1 MRVAHSAAHFPFVN
15 LRQFSTLQIALGIS
29 LAVHAALLTFRFVD
43 PEGFDRVFEDTPL
56 EVILVNANLN
66 DKPDKAH
73 AIAQASLAGGGEAI
87 KGRAT
92 SPLPPSAFT
101 EYGDSAENMQR
112 QAEVQM
118 LQQQTVLLA
127 EKKHELLA
135 MKPTEVAQASPA
147 ERAAFEDRRRRQ
159 LKLLAEIERRI
170 SEENARPRKRYVT
183 PSTREEVFAIYYDVL
198 RRKIED
204 KGTRNFPQLAGKP
217 LYGQLVLQLT
227 VGFDGQVNDTMV
239 ERSSGN
245 HLLDRRAQAIARS
258 AGPFEAVP
266 AKVQAKLLRDGY
278 NRLAFIQTFTFA
290 RDGTFE
296 THLVGR

>member
-1 MRVAHSAAHFPFVN
+1 MN

-29 LAVHAALLTFRFVD
+29 VAVHGALLTFRFVD
-43 PEGFDRVFEDTPL
+43 PEGFNRVFEDTPL

-73 AIAQASLAGGGEAI
+73 AIAQASLAGGGDAA

-92 SPLPPSAFT
+92 SPLPPSAMT
-101 EYGDSAENMQR
+101 EFGDSAEDMQR
-112 QAEVQM
+112 QAEVQL

-127 EKKHELLA
+127 QRKQEVVT
-135 MKPTEVAQASPA
+135 MKPPEMVQASPA
-147 ERAAFEDRRRRQ
+147 ERAAFEERRRQ
-159 LKLLAEIERRI
+159 QLKILAEIERRI
-170 SEENARPRKRYVT
+170 NEENARPRKRYVT
-183 PSTREEVFAIYYDVL
+183 PATREEVFAIYYDVL

-204 KGTRNFPQLAGKP
+204 KGTRNFPQSAGRP

-227 VGFDGQVNDTMV
+227 VGFDGNVSETLV

-245 HLLDRRAQAIARS
+245 QLLDKRAQAIARS
-258 AGPFEAVP
+258 AGPFGTVP
-266 AKVQAKLLRDGY
+266 PKVQSKLVRAGY

-290 RDGTFE
+290 RDGTLE
-296 THLVGR
+296 TQLVGR

>member
-1 MRVAHSAAHFPFVN
+1 MN

-29 LAVHAALLTFRFVD
+29 LAVHGALLAFRFVA
-43 PEGFDRVFEDTPL
+43 PEGFNRAFEDTPL

-66 DKPDKAH
+66 ARPDKAH
-73 AIAQASLAGGGEAI
+73 AIAQASLAGGGDAV

-92 SPLPPSAFT
+92 SPLPPSALT
-101 EYGDSAENMQR
+101 EFGDSAEDMRR
-112 QAEVQM
+112 QAEVQL
-118 LQQQTVLLA
+118 LQQQPVLLS
-127 EKKHELLA
+127 EKKQQVLA
-135 MKPTEVAQASPA
+135 MKPPEVVQASPT
-147 ERAAFEDRRRRQ
+147 ERAAFEEKRRQ
-159 LKLLAEIERRI
+159 QLKILAEIERRI

-204 KGTRNFPQLAGKP
+204 KGTRNFPSMAGRP

-227 VGFDGQVNDTMV
+227 VGFDGHVTDTVV

-245 HLLDRRAQAIARS
+245 VMLDKRAQAIARS
-258 AGPFEAVP
+258 AGPFGAVP
-266 AKVQAKLLRDGY
+266 AKVQSRLVRSGY

-290 RDGTFE
+290 RDGTLE
-296 THLVGR
+296 TRLVDR

>member
-1 MRVAHSAAHFPFVN
+1 VN

-29 LAVHAALLTFRFVD
+29 IAVHGALLTFRFVD
-43 PEGFDRVFEDTPL
+43 PEGFNRVFEDTPL

-66 DKPDKAH
+66 ERPDKAH
-73 AIAQASLAGGGEAI
+73 AIAQASLAGGGDAA

-92 SPLPPSAFT
+92 SPLPPSALIEF
-101 EYGDSAENMQR
+101 GDAAETLQR
-112 QAEVQM
+112 QAEVQL

-127 EKKHELLA
+127 QKRQEVVA
-135 MKPTEVAQASPA
+135 MKPPEISQASPVD
-147 ERAAFEDRRRRQ
+147 RAAFEDKRRQQ

-170 SEENARPRKRYVT
+170 NEENAKPRKRYVT

-204 KGTRNFPQLAGKP
+204 KGTRNFPQLAGRP
-217 LYGQLVLQLT
+217 LYGELILQLT
-227 VGFDGQVNDTMV
+227 VGFDGHVSEAVV

-245 HLLDRRAQAIARS
+245 VLLDKRAQAIARN
-258 AGPFEAVP
+258 AGPFGAVP
-266 AKVQAKLLRDGY
+266 AKVQARLVRAGY

-290 RDGTFE
+290 RDGTLE
-296 THLVGR
+296 TKLVGH